1 MPDVK
6 KEFVVTGHGESQ
18 SNNLATAART
28 ADGRSLL
35 AYLPGPR
42 TLTVDLAKMT
52 GTPLVAS
59 WFNPRTGESTKIG
72 EFTEKQRT
80 EFNPRGEGD
89 WVLVIETAT
98 TP

>member
-1 MPDVK
+1 
-6 KEFVVTGHGESQ
+6 
-18 SNNLATAART
+18 
-28 ADGRSLL
+28 
-35 AYLPGPR
+35 
-42 TLTVDLAKMT
+42 MT

-98 TP
+98 PP